1 MEFSNHAVLIGALL
15 VLLSIL
21 ASTLSTR
28 TGAPLLLVFL
38 AIGMLAGEE
47 GPGQIRF
54 GDYQAAYLVGTV
66 ALAVILFDGGM
77 RTHTNTFRIGLW
89 PAVSLAT
96 VGVVVT
102 AGIVG
107 AAAAHFLGLDLMH
120 GLLIGAIIGS
130 TDAAAVFSLLHS
142 AGMRLKERVG
152 VTLEIESGCNDP
164 MAVFL
169 TLMLIET
176 VRDDRPLGWHF
187 LGEFVLQFGLGG
199 IMGVAGGRVL
209 VMLINKVS
217 LASGLYP
224 LLAMAGGL
232 AIYGTTVVLDGSGF
246 LAIYLAGVMLGNSR
260 MQAAGNIMRVHD
272 GLAWLSQ
279 ILLFLMLGL
288 LVTPSALIP
297 VAKNGFLIAAVL
309 IFVARPIAVWLSLRP
324 FSFPRNEQLFIS
336 WVGLRGA
343 VPIVLALFPWLAGL
357 PQSSVY
363 FNIAFFVVLT
373 SLLVQG
379 WTVAPLANWLK
390 LKLPKEHAPYYSEF
404 VEVPG
409 QTGLR
414 LLGYRVSPLSEAVG
428 HKVSELKLPPDVRIV
443 AVFRDGN
450 RVEGIGGMEIAPGDL
465 MYVFTADDHMAE
477 LDHLLVPADE
487 IEESEQQRV
496 FGSFALG
503 GDAPLAD
510 VAEIYGLA
518 IPEYARS
525 GSVAEYIDRQF
536 HRRPVVGDIVGVGGM
551 KLVVREL
558 KNGRVSQ
565 VGVIVGD
572 RRVRRSRR
580 FGRKG
585 IEDRRAS
592 SPRPKP
598 EKDPER

>member
-1 MEFSNHAVLIGALL
+1 LEFSNHAVLIGALL
-15 VLLSIL
+15 VLISIL
-21 ASTLSTR
+21 ASTLSSR

-47 GPGQIRF
+47 GAGHIRF

-66 ALAVILFDGGM
+66 ALAAILFDGGM

-107 AAAAHFLGLDLMH
+107 AAAAYFLGLELMH

-176 VRDDRPLGWHF
+176 VREDRPLGWNM
-187 LGEFVLQFGLGG
+187 LVEFVLQFGLGG
-199 IMGVAGGRVL
+199 IMGVVGGKVL
-209 VMLINKVS
+209 VLLINRVS
-217 LASGLYP
+217 LATGLYP

-260 MQAAGNIMRVHD
+260 MQASGNIMRVHD

-297 VAKNGFLIAAVL
+297 VAKDGFLIAAVL
-309 IFVARPIAVWLSLRP
+309 IFVARPIAVWLSLLP
-324 FSFPRNEQLFIS
+324 FSFPRKEQLFIS

-379 WTVAPLANWLK
+379 WTVAPLATLLK

-409 QTGLR
+409 QDGLR
-414 LLGYRVSPLSEAVG
+414 LLGYRVSLISDAVG

-443 AVFRDGN
+443 AVFRDGK
-450 RVEGIGGMEIAPGDL
+450 RIEAIGGREIAPGDL
-465 MYVFTADDHMAE
+465 IYVFTADDHMAE
-477 LDHLLVPADE
+477 LDHLFVPADE
-487 IEESEQQRV
+487 VEESEQQRV
-496 FGSFALG
+496 FGSFALA
-503 GDAPLAD
+503 GDAPLVE
-510 VAEIYGLA
+510 VAEIYGLVV
-518 IPEYARS
+518 PESARA
-525 GSVAEYIDRQF
+525 GTVADYIDRQF

-558 KNGRVSQ
+558 RKGRVSQ

-572 RRVRRSRR
+572 RRVRKSRR
-580 FGRKG
+580 FRRKG
-585 IEDRRAS
+585 VDRRAGAGPTGNS
-592 SPRPKP
+592 
-598 EKDPER
+598 

>member
-1 MEFSNHAVLIGALL
+1 ML
-15 VLLSIL
+15 VSIL

-47 GPGQIRF
+47 GPGHIQF

-77 RTHTNTFRIGLW
+77 RTHTNTFRTGLW

-96 VGVVVT
+96 IGVVVT

-107 AAAAHFLGLDLMH
+107 ATAAYVLGLELMH

-169 TLMLIET
+169 TLMLIEA

-187 LGEFVLQFGLGG
+187 IGEFVLQFGLGG
-199 IMGVAGGRVL
+199 IMGVAGGKVL
-209 VMLINKVS
+209 VMLINRVT

-224 LLAMAGGL
+224 LLAMAGGM
-232 AIYGTTVVLDGSGF
+232 AIYGATVVLDGSGF

-260 MQAAGNIMRVHD
+260 MQASGNIMRVHD

-288 LVTPSALIP
+288 LVTPSALVP
-297 VAKNGFLIAAVL
+297 VAKDGFLIAAVL
-309 IFVARPIAVWLSLRP
+309 IFIARPIAVWLSLRP
-324 FSFPRNEQLFIS
+324 FSFPKNEQLFIS

-390 LKLPKEHAPYYSEF
+390 LRLPKEHAPYYSEF

-409 QTGLR
+409 QEGLR
-414 LLGYRVSPLSEAVG
+414 MLGYRVSPLSDSVG
-428 HKVSELKLPPDVRIV
+428 HKVSDLKLPPDVRIV
-443 AVFRDGN
+443 AVFR
-450 RVEGIGGMEIAPGDL
+450 EGKRIEAIGGMEIAGSDL
-465 MYVFTADDHMAE
+465 IYVFTAEDHMAE
-477 LDHLLVPADE
+477 LDHLFVPADE
-487 IEESEQQRV
+487 VEESEQQRV
-496 FGSFALG
+496 FGSFVLG

-510 VAEIYGLA
+510 VAEIYGLV
-518 IPEYARS
+518 IPEQARS
-525 GSVAEYIDRQF
+525 GTVAEYIDRQF

-558 KNGRVSQ
+558 KKGRVSQ

-585 IEDRRAS
+585 IEERRVGLGAAG
-592 SPRPKP
+592 PGTGA
-598 EKDPER
+598 E

>member
-47 GPGQIRF
+47 GPGHIQF

-96 VGVVVT
+96 IGVVVT
-102 AGIVG
+102 ACIVG
-107 AAAAHFLGLDLMH
+107 AAAANFLGLDLMH

-199 IMGVAGGRVL
+199 IIGVAGGKLLVL
-209 VMLINKVS
+209 LINRIS
-217 LASGLYP
+217 LASALYP
-224 LLAMAGGL
+224 LLAMAGGMV
-232 AIYGTTVVLDGSGF
+232 IYGATVVLDGSGF
-246 LAIYLAGVMLGNSR
+246 LAIYLAGVILGNSR
-260 MQAAGNIMRVHD
+260 MQASGNIMRVHD

-297 VAKNGFLIAAVL
+297 VAKDGFLIAAVL
-309 IFVARPIAVWLSLRP
+309 IFIARPIAVWLSLLP
-324 FSFPRNEQLFIS
+324 FSFPRKEQFFIS

-409 QTGLR
+409 QAGLR
-414 LLGYRVSPLSEAVG
+414 LLGYRLSPLSDGVG
-428 HKVSELKLPPDVRIV
+428 HRVSELKLPPDVRIV
-443 AVFRDGN
+443 AVFRDGK
-450 RVEGIGGMEIAPGDL
+450 RVEAVGGTEFAPGDL
-465 MYVFTADDHMAE
+465 IYVFTAEDHMAE
-477 LDHLLVPADE
+477 LDHLFVPADE

-496 FGSFALG
+496 FGSFALA
-503 GDAPLAD
+503 GDAPLAE

-558 KNGRVSQ
+558 NNGRVSQ
-565 VGVIVGD
+565 VGVLVSD
-572 RRVRRSRR
+572 RRVGKSRR
-580 FGRKG
+580 FRRRKAA
-585 IEDRRAS
+585 DRRTDSA
-592 SPRPKP
+592 PGKP
-598 EKDPER
+598 DAN